1 MIKSVLYNIDKFPD
15 GSPHITLKNAE
26 DAYDH
31 PFIVWLYES
40 MEEFVY
46 VAMIAKDMYEKL
58 GIYPALTMPYI
69 PNARMDRTENTH
81 DVFTL
86 KYFADLLNSLP
97 LSSVC
102 VFDPHSFMSKALI
115 KNMVKL
121 PVEGILNDAV
131 TRFKTDVVFFPD
143 AGAMKRYKDVLSS
156 DNIPVIFGEKER
168 DWSTG
173 EIKGLKIHG
182 DFEPGFR
189 ILMIDDICSYGGT
202 LYHSALALKKMHDCS
217 LGIYVSHCENSIFQ
231 GNLLD
236 KNPDLIEHVY
246 TTNSIYSGNH
256 EKISIVKSF

>member
-1 MIKSVLYNIDKFPD
+1 MIRSIYNIERFPD
-15 GSPHITLKNAE
+15 GSPHITLKNVG
-26 DAYDH
+26 D
-31 PFIVWLYES
+31 LYNKSGILWCYEN
-40 MEEFVY
+40 MEEFVL
-46 VAMIAKDMYEKL
+46 VAMIANDLHKKY
-58 GIYPALTMPYI
+58 GIYPTLTMPYI
-69 PNARMDRTENTH
+69 PNARMDRTENVY
-81 DVFTL
+81 DVFSL
-86 KYFADLLNSLP
+86 KYFAELLNSLP
-97 LSSVC
+97 LSGVK
-102 VFDPHSFMSKALI
+102 VFDPHSFMSEALI
-115 KNMVKL
+115 KNMVKI
-121 PVEGILNDAV
+121 PVDDVLKLAV
-131 TRFKTDVVFFPD
+131 KRFKADVVFFPD

>member
-1 MIKSVLYNIDKFPD
+1 MIRSIYNIERFPD
-15 GSPHITLKNAE
+15 GTPHITLKDSCDPYRQAT
-26 DAYDH
+26 
-31 PFIVWLYES
+31 IVWLYEN
-40 MEEFVY
+40 MEEFVSI
-46 VAMIAKDMYEKL
+46 AMIAKDLNKKY
-58 GIYPALTMPYI
+58 GISPRLVMPYI
-69 PNARMDRTENTH
+69 PNARMDRTEKVY
-81 DVFTL
+81 DVFSL

-102 VFDPHSFMSKALI
+102 VFDPHSFMSEALI
-115 KNMVKL
+115 TKIVKF
-121 PVEGILNDAV
+121 PVIPVLNSALS
-131 TRFKTDVVFFPD
+131 TFKADVLFFPD
-143 AGAMKRYKDVLSS
+143 AGAMKRYKDVFSLGS
-156 DNIPVIFGEKER
+156 IPVIFGEKER
-168 DWSTG
+168 DWNTG

-182 DFEPGFR
+182 DFEPGSR

>member
-1 MIKSVLYNIDKFPD
+1 MIRSIYNIERFPD
-15 GSPHITLKNAE
+15 GTPHITLKDSCDPYRQAT
-26 DAYDH
+26 
-31 PFIVWLYES
+31 IVWLYEN
-40 MEEFVY
+40 MEEFVSI
-46 VAMIAKDMYEKL
+46 AMIANDLYRKW
-58 GIYPALTMPYI
+58 GVRPTLTMPYI
-69 PNARMDRTENTH
+69 PNARMDRTENVY
-81 DVFTL
+81 DVFSL
-86 KYFADLLNSLP
+86 KYFVDLLNSLP
-97 LSSVC
+97 LSCVK
-102 VFDPHSFMSKALI
+102 VFDPHSFMSEALI

-121 PVEGILNDAV
+121 PVRNALNDAA

-156 DNIPVIFGEKER
+156 DNIHVIFGEKER
-168 DWSTG
+168 DWNTG

-182 DFEPGFR
+182 DFEPGSR